1 MHTLSDQLTPKA
13 VHVDKIFLRDW
24 LFTAKSHGES
34 RENRY
39 LHIERFR
46 GDVRQVSE
54 RVPIYK
60 TVCVR
65 EANGGWSIVT
75 DYGRKDVAALE
86 GMPEREVQRM
96 AMKFGLVC
104 TSRNASGRPAIDVSS

>member
-65 EANGGWSIVT
+65 EANVGWCIVT
-75 DYGRKDVAALE
+75 DYGRKDVAVLE
-86 GMPEREVQRM
+86 GLAEREVQRM